1 MEPINDAGT
10 LAVVELGRGT
20 LYMVVATANSGS
32 LAAGMECAGHGAA
45 QMGTTRARSAEEVYW
60 REEEGNWAGSRR
72 GPRAP
77 GGIASREPSPY
88 LASGRGRIAS
98 KIASLCFHE
107 SVETAF
113 WCSFLFLPIENG
125 FREVVVVALTQKNRC
140 HESKPSRQDNE
151 KRKKRTYNGAP
162 RPLCTRANDV
172 RPMQKSTTTA
182 FWGSFLFCTDRKWV

>member
-1 MEPINDAGT
+1 MEPINDPGT

-32 LAAGMECAGHGAA
+32 PAAGMECAGHGAA

-60 REEEGNWAGSRR
+60 RGEEGNWAGSRR

-98 KIASLCFHE
+98 KIASRCFHE
-107 SVETAF
+107 SVGTAF
-113 WCSFLFLPIENG
+113 WGSFLFLPIENG
-125 FREVVVVALTQKNRC
+125 FRGAVVVALTPKKQVPRLQTIT
-140 HESKPSRQDNE
+140 SRQRE
-151 KRKKRTYNGAP
+151 AKKTDLQRG
-162 RPLCTRANDV
+162 
-172 RPMQKSTTTA
+172 TTTPLHPCERRPA
-182 FWGSFLFCTDRKWV
+182 HAKKHNDGILGFFCFFNDRKWV